1 MISQAAIARS
11 QSGQRKSH
19 GLAVDQ
25 RARARR
31 IYSAMRQLR
40 QSLRTRSR
48 DSALG
53 SLLSDPFTRCWG
65 TSVQA
70 HSKQGEAAE
79 DHIDSHKKP

>member
-48 DSALG
+48 ELCFRFTSFRSLHPVLG
-53 SLLSDPFTRCWG
+53 NERASP
-65 TSVQA
+65 
-70 HSKQGEAAE
+70 
-79 DHIDSHKKP
+79 